1 MKSQASTYLK
11 TIVSSAIVYFTLQYN
26 AYAYIDP
33 GSGSVVMTAILGA
46 IAAVGYTARKY
57 FYKIRRL
64 FKKDDNS
71 LTEE

>member
-1 MKSQASTYLK
+1 MKFNMCIYIKVIMSSVIVFLSIQST
-11 TIVSSAIVYFTLQYN
+11 

-46 IAAVGYTARKY
+46 IAAVGYTVRKY

-64 FKKDDNS
+64 FKRGDDS
-71 LTEE
+71 VTEE